1 MAAQS
6 VLKLKVDSSE
16 YNSKI
21 QRATTGLMHLSAAL
35 KESGKS
41 FSDADKDQVAYI
53 RELGKM
59 ETSTKSARGR
69 VNELS
74 KAFVELSNIEKNLT
88 DQEKQSAAGQALA
101 KSLAEL
107 KVRAIESKKEL
118 AELNSQLDP
127 VKTGSSGLSSVINEL
142 GGRFGVSNDL
152 MGMLTTGTV
161 AYTAA
166 IGAAVTAVAAATK
179 QWAEYN
185 TELARQDQITT
196 VTTGLKGGDADRM
209 TDAARSLSRVY
220 GSDFREVINAA
231 NILMTQF
238 GQTGDEAIQLLRDG
252 MQGMIQGDGPK
263 LLSMIQQYAPAFRD
277 AGVSA
282 SQLVAVIQN
291 SEGGLFTDQNMNAI
305 VMGIKNIRLMTNA
318 TSEALGQLG
327 INGEEMTRKLNDGSM
342 SVFDALKQ
350 VATAVQ
356 NTSSSSQ
363 AAGQVMQQVF
373 GRQGAMAGTKLG
385 EAIASLNLNLEET
398 KTQTGEVGE
407 SMKELELA
415 NERLDKALRETFGY
429 DGWQTMANGIKTDL
443 VGALASV
450 LELTESIKNSVAGKI
465 GTTIFESIMSS
476 ANPVLNA
483 LKQIRTLMGLI
494 RGDSGSSNG
503 APDNFTGPHGSFK
516 NQSFN
521 FQSIMGD
528 EGVVVTAN
536 RPVKTGGRKSGGG
549 GGGGAR
555 TGGKTGRVTPPKI
568 EEILPVG
575 SVAALNKE
583 LSELRKQ
590 QDLATTTEGWE
601 AQQQKINELTYKI
614 KVLKGEM
621 PDPTKIQQG
630 KGQSVLGIGIG
641 QAELDSVQKQLN
653 AMVPDG
659 GVKIPAKIEINTQPL
674 EDVTKKGKD
683 VNKAFSAA
691 AQAVSS
697 IGDAF
702 NAIEDPSAK
711 AAGMVMQAIAS
722 IALGFAT
729 ASTNANTA
737 GTGWGW
743 LAWLAA
749 GAAAMATTIST
760 IHSLT
765 NLSEGGF
772 VPGNSYSGDNI
783 YGGNA
788 MVNSGELVLNRSQQN
803 NLANALQGGPHG
815 LDLRAVVSG
824 EQIVLVANRS
834 LKRRGKGEL
843 VTWK

>member
-16 YNSKI
+16 YQAKI

-107 KVRAIESKKEL
+107 KARAIESKKEL

-127 VKTGSSGLSSVINEL
+127 MKTGSSGLSSVINEL
-142 GGRFGVSNDL
+142 GGRFGISTDL

-465 GTTIFESIMSS
+465 VTTIFDSIMSA

-536 RPVKTGGRKSGGG
+536 RPVKTGGRKSGG

-641 QAELDSVQKQLN
+641 QAELDSVQKQLK

-803 NLANALQGGPHG
+803 NLANALQGGPQG

>member
-107 KVRAIESKKEL
+107 KARAIESKKEL

-142 GGRFGVSNDL
+142 GGRFGISTDL

-252 MQGMIQGDGPK
+252 MQGMSQGDGPK

-450 LELTESIKNSVAGKI
+450 LELTESIKNSVVGKI

-536 RPVKTGGRKSGGG
+536 RPVKTGGRKGGG
-549 GGGGAR
+549 GGR
-555 TGGKTGRVTPPKI
+555 TGGGGGRNTPPPK
-568 EEILPVG
+568 
-575 SVAALNKE
+575 K
-583 LSELRKQ
+583 
-590 QDLATTTEGWE
+590 T
-601 AQQQKINELTYKI
+601 
-614 KVLKGEM
+614 
-621 PDPTKIQQG
+621 
-630 KGQSVLGIGIG
+630 
-641 QAELDSVQKQLN
+641 
-653 AMVPDG
+653 
-659 GVKIPAKIEINTQPL
+659 PL
-674 EDVTKKGKD
+674 ELLQERTNRIDYSQ
-683 VNKAFSAA
+683 FY
-691 AQAVSS
+691 
-697 IGDAF
+697 
-702 NAIEDPSAK
+702 
-711 AAGMVMQAIAS
+711 
-722 IALGFAT
+722 T
-729 ASTNANTA
+729 A
-737 GTGWGW
+737 
-743 LAWLAA
+743 
-749 GAAAMATTIST
+749 
-760 IHSLT
+760 
-765 NLSEGGF
+765 
-772 VPGNSYSGDNI
+772 
-783 YGGNA
+783 
-788 MVNSGELVLNRSQQN
+788 
-803 NLANALQGGPHG
+803 
-815 LDLRAVVSG
+815 
-824 EQIVLVANRS
+824 VANRS
-834 LKRRGKGEL
+834 EEIEQ
-843 VTWK
+843 TI

>member
-107 KVRAIESKKEL
+107 KARAIESKKEL

-142 GGRFGVSNDL
+142 GGRFGISTDL

-465 GTTIFESIMSS
+465 VTTIFDSIMSA

-516 NQSFN
+516 DQSFN

-549 GGGGAR
+549 GGRTSRGG
-555 TGGKTGRVTPPKI
+555 GRSSVTTPKVD
-568 EEILPVG
+568 EILPVG

-803 NLANALQGGPHG
+803 NLANALQGGPQG

>member
-305 VMGIKNIRLMTNA
+305 VKGIKNIRLMTNA

-429 DGWQTMANGIKTDL
+429 DGWQTMVNGIKTDL

-450 LELTESIKNSVAGKI
+450 LELTESIKNSVVGKI
-465 GTTIFESIMSS
+465 GTTIFDSIMSAAS
-476 ANPVLNA
+476 PVINT
-483 LKQIRTLMGLI
+483 LKQVYNLMGLV
-494 RGDSGSSNG
+494 RGNSGTGNG

-516 NQSFN
+516 DQSFN
-521 FQSIMGD
+521 FRLPE
-528 EGVVVTAN
+528 EGVVVTAT
-536 RPVKTGGRKSGGG
+536 RPIKTGGSGGG
-549 GGGGAR
+549 GRSSRGGGR
-555 TGGKTGRVTPPKI
+555 NTPPPKKTPLELLQERTNRI
-568 EEILPVG
+568 DYSQFYTAVANRSEEIELPVKPTVVLQ
-575 SVAALNKE
+575 SPEE
-583 LSELRKQ
+583 LK
-590 QDLATTTEGWE
+590 T
-601 AQQQKINELTYKI
+601 
-614 KVLKGEM
+614 
-621 PDPTKIQQG
+621 
-630 KGQSVLGIGIG
+630 
-641 QAELDSVQKQLN
+641 ELDALYPKDDPYELPIKPVVKDAKKDMQGFQKAAGL
-653 AMVPDG
+653 
-659 GVKIPAKIEINTQPL
+659 
-674 EDVTKKGKD
+674 
-683 VNKAFSAA
+683 A

-722 IALGFAT
+722 IALGFAQ
-729 ASTNANTA
+729 ASAQPNTA

-783 YGGNA
+783 PGNGGT
-788 MVNSGELVLNRSQQN
+788 VGLNSGELVLNRSQQN
-803 NLANALQGGPHG
+803 NLANVLQGGPQG

-834 LKRRGKGEL
+834 LRRKGKGEL

>member
-21 QRATTGLMHLSAAL
+21 QRATTGLMHLSKSL
-35 KESGKS
+35 KEAGKS

-59 ETSTKSARGR
+59 ETASKSARGR
-69 VNELS
+69 VTELS
-74 KAFVELSNIEKNLT
+74 KAFVELSAIEKQMT
-88 DQEKQSAAGQALA
+88 EQERNSAAGKALSQ
-101 KSLAEL
+101 SLAEL
-107 KVRAIESKKEL
+107 KVRAQESKREL
-118 AELNSQLDP
+118 LDLNAQLDP
-127 VKTGSSGLSSVINEL
+127 AKNGSAGLSSVINEL
-142 GGRFGVSNDL
+142 GGRFGISNDL

-305 VMGIKNIRLMTNA
+305 VKGIKNIRLMTNA

-450 LELTESIKNSVAGKI
+450 LELTESIKNSVVGKI
-465 GTTIFESIMSS
+465 GTTIFDSIMSAAS
-476 ANPVLNA
+476 PVINT
-483 LKQIRTLMGLI
+483 LKQVYNLMGLV
-494 RGDSGSSNG
+494 RGNSGTGNG

-516 NQSFN
+516 DQSFN
-521 FQSIMGD
+521 FRLPE
-528 EGVVVTAN
+528 EGVVVTAT
-536 RPVKTGGRKSGGG
+536 RPIKTGGSGGG
-549 GGGGAR
+549 GRSSRGGGR
-555 TGGKTGRVTPPKI
+555 NTPPPKKTPLESLQERTNRI
-568 EEILPVG
+568 DYSQFYTAVANRSEEIELPVKPTVVLQ
-575 SVAALNKE
+575 SPEE
-583 LSELRKQ
+583 LK
-590 QDLATTTEGWE
+590 
-601 AQQQKINELTYKI
+601 
-614 KVLKGEM
+614 
-621 PDPTKIQQG
+621 
-630 KGQSVLGIGIG
+630 
-641 QAELDSVQKQLN
+641 AELDALYPKDDPYELPIKPVVKDAKKDMQGFQKAAGL
-653 AMVPDG
+653 
-659 GVKIPAKIEINTQPL
+659 
-674 EDVTKKGKD
+674 
-683 VNKAFSAA
+683 A

-722 IALGFAT
+722 IALGFAQ
-729 ASTNANTA
+729 ASAQPNTA

-783 YGGNA
+783 PGNGGT
-788 MVNSGELVLNRSQQN
+788 VGLNSGELVLNRSQQN
-803 NLANALQGGPHG
+803 NLANVLQGGPQG

-834 LKRRGKGEL
+834 LRRKGKGEL

>member
-1 MAAQS
+1 MASTS
-6 VLKLKVDSSE
+6 VLKLVIDDKE
-16 YNSKI
+16 YNAS
-21 QRATTGLMHLSAAL
+21 L
-35 KESGKS
+35 KEARTGMQHLENALNSANKTFNQVDKS
-41 FSDADKDQVAYI
+41 VVDYVRGIGQ
-53 RELGKM
+53 M
-59 ETSTKSARGR
+59 EAQSKTAKGR
-69 VNELS
+69 IGEMTT
-74 KAFVELSNIEKNLT
+74 AFVELSMQYSKMSDEIKSG
-88 DQEKQSAAGQALA
+88 DVGKALA
-101 KSLAEL
+101 ESMQTL
-107 KVRAIESKKEL
+107 KQRTIDAKQEL
-118 AELNSQLDP
+118 ADLNSQLDP
-127 VKTGSSGLSSVINEL
+127 VKTGSSGLSSIINEL

-185 TELARQDQITT
+185 TELAKQDQITT
-196 VTTGLKGGDADRM
+196 VTTGLKGGDADKM
-209 TDAARSLSRVY
+209 TDAARSISRVY

-231 NILMTQF
+231 NTLMTQF

-263 LLSMIQQYAPAFRD
+263 LLNMIQQYAPAFRD

-350 VATAVQ
+350 VASAVE

-363 AAGQVMQQVF
+363 AAGMVMQQVF

-429 DGWQTMANGIKTDL
+429 DGWETMANGIKTQL
-443 VGALASV
+443 VDALASV
-450 LELTESIKNSVAGKI
+450 LELTEKIKNTVGGKI
-465 GTTIFESIMSS
+465 ATGMFESIMTALS
-476 ANPVLNA
+476 PVINS
-483 LKQIRTLMGLI
+483 LKQVWNLMKLVKG
-494 RGDSGSSNG
+494 GGSSEGG

-516 NQSFN
+516 DQSFN
-521 FQSIMGD
+521 FQVPEVVITPNRPTRSIG
-528 EGVVVTAN
+528 GGRGSRGTRGGGRN
-536 RPVKTGGRKSGGG
+536 TPVKTE
-549 GGGGAR
+549 
-555 TGGKTGRVTPPKI
+555 TP
-568 EEILPVG
+568 LPVG

-590 QDLATTTEGWE
+590 QDLATTTEGWD
-601 AQQQKINELTYKI
+601 AQQQKIDELTTKI
-614 KVLKGEM
+614 KILKGEIS
-621 PDPTKIQQG
+621 DPKKVQQG

-641 QAELDSVQKQLN
+641 QAELDNVQKQLN

-702 NAIEDPSAK
+702 ASIEDPSAK

-803 NLANALQGGPHG
+803 NLANALQGGPQG
-815 LDLRAVVSG
+815 LNLRAVVSG

>member
-16 YNSKI
+16 YDSKI
-21 QRATTGLMHLSAAL
+21 KRATTGLMHLSAAL

-41 FSDADKDQVAYI
+41 FLDADKDQVAYI

-107 KVRAIESKKEL
+107 KARAIESKKEL

-142 GGRFGVSNDL
+142 GGRFGISNDL

-231 NILMTQF
+231 NILMNQF

-536 RPVKTGGRKSGGG
+536 RPVKTGGRKGGGGRTGGG
-549 GGGGAR
+549 GGR
-555 TGGKTGRVTPPKI
+555 NTPPPKKTPLELLQERTNRI
-568 EEILPVG
+568 DYSQFYTAVANRSEEIELPVKPTVVLQ
-575 SVAALNKE
+575 SPEE
-583 LSELRKQ
+583 LK
-590 QDLATTTEGWE
+590 
-601 AQQQKINELTYKI
+601 
-614 KVLKGEM
+614 
-621 PDPTKIQQG
+621 
-630 KGQSVLGIGIG
+630 
-641 QAELDSVQKQLN
+641 AELDALYPKDDPYELPIKPVVKDAKKDMQGFQKAAGL
-653 AMVPDG
+653 
-659 GVKIPAKIEINTQPL
+659 
-674 EDVTKKGKD
+674 
-683 VNKAFSAA
+683 A

-772 VPGNSYSGDNI
+772 IPGNSYSGDNI
-783 YGGNA
+783 PGNGGT
-788 MVNSGELVLNRSQQN
+788 VGLNSGELVLNRSQQN
-803 NLANALQGGPHG
+803 NLANALQGGPQG

>member
-1 MAAQS
+1 MASTS
-6 VLKLKVDSSE
+6 VLKLVIDDKE
-16 YNSKI
+16 YNAS
-21 QRATTGLMHLSAAL
+21 L
-35 KESGKS
+35 KEARTGMQHLENALNSANKTFNQVDKS
-41 FSDADKDQVAYI
+41 VVDYVRGIGQ
-53 RELGKM
+53 M
-59 ETSTKSARGR
+59 EAQSKTAKGR
-69 VNELS
+69 IGEMTT
-74 KAFVELSNIEKNLT
+74 AFVELSMQYSKMSDEIKSG
-88 DQEKQSAAGQALA
+88 DVGKALA
-101 KSLAEL
+101 ESMQTL
-107 KVRAIESKKEL
+107 KQRTIDAKQEL
-118 AELNSQLDP
+118 ADLNSQLDP
-127 VKTGSSGLSSVINEL
+127 VKTGSSGLSSIINEL

-185 TELARQDQITT
+185 TELAKQDQITT
-196 VTTGLKGGDADRM
+196 VTTGLKGGDADKM
-209 TDAARSLSRVY
+209 TDAARSISRVY

-231 NILMTQF
+231 NTLMTQF

-263 LLSMIQQYAPAFRD
+263 LLNMIQQYAPAFRD

-342 SVFDALKQ
+342 SIFEALKQ

-363 AAGQVMQQVF
+363 AAGEVMQQVF

-429 DGWQTMANGIKTDL
+429 DGWETMANGIKTQL
-443 VGALASV
+443 VDALASV
-450 LELTESIKNSVAGKI
+450 LELTEKIKNTVGGKI
-465 GTTIFESIMSS
+465 ATGMFESIMTALS
-476 ANPVLNA
+476 PVINS
-483 LKQIRTLMGLI
+483 LKQVWNLMKLVKGN
-494 RGDSGSSNG
+494 GSSEGG

-516 NQSFN
+516 DQSFN
-521 FQSIMGD
+521 FQVP
-528 EGVVVTAN
+528 EVVITPN
-536 RPVKTGGRKSGGG
+536 RPTRPIGGGRGSRGSRVGSRNTPVKTE
-549 GGGGAR
+549 
-555 TGGKTGRVTPPKI
+555 TP
-568 EEILPVG
+568 LPVG

-590 QDLATTTEGWE
+590 QDLATSTEGWD
-601 AQQQKINELTYKI
+601 AQQQKIDELTTKI
-614 KVLKGEM
+614 KILKGEIS
-621 PDPTKIQQG
+621 DPKKVQQG

-641 QAELDSVQKQLN
+641 QAELDNVQKQLN

-697 IGDAF
+697 VGDAF

-711 AAGMVMQAIAS
+711 AAGMVMQAVAS

-803 NLANALQGGPHG
+803 NLANALQGGPQG

>member
-1 MAAQS
+1 
-6 VLKLKVDSSE
+6 
-16 YNSKI
+16 
-21 QRATTGLMHLSAAL
+21 MHLSAAL

-41 FSDADKDQVAYI
+41 FLDADKDQVAYI

-74 KAFVELSNIEKNLT
+74 KAFVELSNIEKNMT
-88 DQEKQSAAGQALA
+88 EQEKKSAAGQALS

-196 VTTGLKGGDADRM
+196 VTTGLKGGDADNM
-209 TDAARSLSRVY
+209 TDAARSISRVY
-220 GSDFREVINAA
+220 GTDYREVINAA
-231 NILMTQF
+231 NTLMTQF
-238 GQTGDEAIQLLRDG
+238 GQNGDSAIQLIRDG

-263 LLSMIQQYAPAFRD
+263 LLSMIQQFAPSFRD
-277 AGVSA
+277 AGISA
-282 SQLVAVIQN
+282 DQLVAIIHN
-291 SEGGLFTDQNMNAI
+291 SEGGIFTDQNMNAI

-318 TSEALGQLG
+318 TSEALAQLG
-327 INGEEMTRKLNDGSM
+327 VNGEEMTRKLNDGSM
-342 SVFDALKQ
+342 TIFEALRQ
-350 VATAVQ
+350 VAEAIDR
-356 NTSSSSQ
+356 SGGSSQ

-373 GRQGAMAGTKLG
+373 GRQGAMAGSKLG
-385 EAIASLNLNLEET
+385 EAIATLNTNLEET
-398 KTQTGEVGE
+398 KNQTGEVGE
-407 SMKELELA
+407 SMKELEAA
-415 NERLDKALRETFGY
+415 NERLDKAIRETFEY
-429 DGWQTMANGIKTDL
+429 DGWQTMANGIKTEL
-443 VGALASV
+443 VSALASV
-450 LELTESIKNSVAGKI
+450 LELTLSIRDSTVGKI
-465 GTTIFESIMSS
+465 GHTIFDSIMSGVS
-476 ANPVLNA
+476 KTLGPLGQLYDT
-483 LKQIRTLMGLI
+483 LKGIVTLQG
-494 RGDSGSSNG
+494 GSNNDSGIKPVIMNTNAEKAGKANLDRLMANEIASR
-503 APDNFTGPHGSFK
+503 
-516 NQSFN
+516 NQRP
-521 FQSIMGD
+521 I
-528 EGVVVTAN
+528 VTTN
-536 RPVKTGGRKSGGG
+536 TPR
-549 GGGGAR
+549 R
-555 TGGKTGRVTPPKI
+555 TGRTTRTPKVETP
-568 EEILPVG
+568 LPVG
-575 SVAALNKE
+575 SVAALSKE
-583 LSELRKQ
+583 LTELRKKQ
-590 QDLATTTEGWE
+590 ELATSTEKWDE
-601 AQQQKINELTYKI
+601 YQAKIDSVTSRI
-614 KVLKGEM
+614 KVLKGEI
-621 PDPTKIQQG
+621 PDPKKVQQG

-641 QAELDSVQKQLN
+641 QAELDNVQKQLN

-702 NAIEDPSAK
+702 ASIEDPSAK
-711 AAGMVMQAIAS
+711 AAGMVLQAIAS
-722 IALGFAT
+722 ITLGFAQ
-729 ASTNANTA
+729 ASAQPNTA

-749 GAAAMATTIST
+749 GTAALATTIST
-760 IHSLT
+760 VHSLT

-803 NLANALQGGPHG
+803 NLANALQGGPQG

-843 VTWK
+843 VTWQ

>member
-16 YNSKI
+16 YQAKI

-74 KAFVELSNIEKNLT
+74 KAFVELSAIEKNLT
-88 DQEKQSAAGQALA
+88 EQEKKSAAGQALS

-107 KVRAIESKKEL
+107 KARAIESKKEL

-415 NERLDKALRETFGY
+415 NERLDKALRDTFGY

-450 LELTESIKNSVAGKI
+450 LELTESIKNSVVGKI
-465 GTTIFESIMSS
+465 GTTIFERIMSS

-521 FQSIMGD
+521 FQSIMGE
-528 EGVVVTAN
+528 EGVVVTA
-536 RPVKTGGRKSGGG
+536 PKGGGKKTGGG
-549 GGGGAR
+549 GGGR
-555 TGGKTGRVTPPKI
+555 TGGGGGRNTPPPQKTPLELLQERTNRI
-568 EEILPVG
+568 DYSQFYTAVANRSEEIELPVKPTVVLQ
-575 SVAALNKE
+575 SPEE
-583 LSELRKQ
+583 LK
-590 QDLATTTEGWE
+590 
-601 AQQQKINELTYKI
+601 
-614 KVLKGEM
+614 
-621 PDPTKIQQG
+621 
-630 KGQSVLGIGIG
+630 
-641 QAELDSVQKQLN
+641 AELDALYPKDDPYELPIKPVVKDAKKDMQGFQKAAGL
-653 AMVPDG
+653 
-659 GVKIPAKIEINTQPL
+659 
-674 EDVTKKGKD
+674 
-683 VNKAFSAA
+683 A

-803 NLANALQGGPHG
+803 NLANALQGGPQG
-815 LDLRAVVSG
+815 LNLRAVVSG

>member
-6 VLKLKVDSSE
+6 VLKLKVDSAE

-21 QRATTGLMHLSAAL
+21 QRATTGLMHLNAAL

-74 KAFVELSNIEKNLT
+74 KAFVELSAIEKNLT
-88 DQEKQSAAGQALA
+88 EQEKQSAAGQALS

-107 KVRAIESKKEL
+107 KARTIESKKEL
-118 AELNSQLDP
+118 ADLNSQLDP
-127 VKTGSSGLSSVINEL
+127 VKTGSSGLSSIINEL

-185 TELARQDQITT
+185 TELAKQDQITT
-196 VTTGLKGGDADRM
+196 VTTGLKGGDADKM
-209 TDAARSLSRVY
+209 TDAARSISRVY

-231 NILMTQF
+231 NTLMTQF

-263 LLSMIQQYAPAFRD
+263 LLNMIQQYAPAFRD

-342 SVFDALKQ
+342 SIFEALKQ

-363 AAGQVMQQVF
+363 AAGEVMQQVF

-429 DGWQTMANGIKTDL
+429 DGWETMANGIKTQL
-443 VGALASV
+443 VDALASV
-450 LELTESIKNSVAGKI
+450 LELTEKIKNTVGGKI
-465 GTTIFESIMSS
+465 ATGMFESIMTALS
-476 ANPVLNA
+476 PVINS
-483 LKQIRTLMGLI
+483 LKQVWNLMKLVKGN
-494 RGDSGSSNG
+494 GSSEGG

-516 NQSFN
+516 DQSFN
-521 FQSIMGD
+521 FQVPEVVITPNRPTRSIG
-528 EGVVVTAN
+528 GGRGSRGSRVGSRNT
-536 RPVKTGGRKSGGG
+536 PVKTE
-549 GGGGAR
+549 
-555 TGGKTGRVTPPKI
+555 TP
-568 EEILPVG
+568 LSVG

-590 QDLATTTEGWE
+590 QDLATSTEGWD
-601 AQQQKINELTYKI
+601 AQQQKIDELTTKI
-614 KVLKGEM
+614 KILKGEIS
-621 PDPTKIQQG
+621 DPKKVQQG

-641 QAELDSVQKQLN
+641 QAELDNVQKQLN

-691 AQAVSS
+691 AQAVTS

-722 IALGFAT
+722 IALGFAQAAAAKDT
-729 ASTNANTA
+729 TSS
-737 GTGWGW
+737 GW
-743 LAWLAA
+743 LWLGWLAA

-803 NLANALQGGPHG
+803 NLANALQGGPQG

>member
-16 YNSKI
+16 YATKI
-21 QRATTGLMHLSAAL
+21 QRATTGLLHLSAAL

-53 RELGKM
+53 SELGKM
-59 ETSTKSARGR
+59 QTASNSARGR
-69 VNELS
+69 VTELS
-74 KAFVELSNIEKNLT
+74 KAFVELSNIEKNMT
-88 DQEKQSAAGQALA
+88 EQEKKSAAGQALS

-118 AELNSQLDP
+118 ADLNSQLDP
-127 VKTGSSGLSSVINEL
+127 VKTGSSGLSSIINEL

-185 TELARQDQITT
+185 TELAKQDQITT
-196 VTTGLKGGDADRM
+196 VTTGLKGGDADKM
-209 TDAARSLSRVY
+209 TDAARSISRVY

-231 NILMTQF
+231 NTLMTQF

-263 LLSMIQQYAPAFRD
+263 LLNMIQQYAPAFRD

-342 SVFDALKQ
+342 SIFEALKQ

-363 AAGQVMQQVF
+363 AAGEVMQQVF

-429 DGWQTMANGIKTDL
+429 DGWETMANGIKTQL
-443 VGALASV
+443 VDALASV
-450 LELTESIKNSVAGKI
+450 LELTEKIKNTVGGKI
-465 GTTIFESIMSS
+465 ATGMFESIMTALS
-476 ANPVLNA
+476 PVINS
-483 LKQIRTLMGLI
+483 LKQVWNLMKLVKG
-494 RGDSGSSNG
+494 GGSSEGG

-516 NQSFN
+516 DQSFN
-521 FQSIMGD
+521 FQVPEVVITPNRPTRSIG
-528 EGVVVTAN
+528 GGRGSRGTRVGSRNT
-536 RPVKTGGRKSGGG
+536 PVKTE
-549 GGGGAR
+549 
-555 TGGKTGRVTPPKI
+555 TP
-568 EEILPVG
+568 LPVG

-590 QDLATTTEGWE
+590 QDLATSTEGWD
-601 AQQQKINELTYKI
+601 AQQQKIDELTTKI
-614 KVLKGEM
+614 KILKGEIS
-621 PDPTKIQQG
+621 DPKKVQQG

-641 QAELDSVQKQLN
+641 QAELDNVQKQLN
-653 AMVPDG
+653 AMIPDD

-702 NAIEDPSAK
+702 AGIEDPSAK

-803 NLANALQGGPHG
+803 NLANALQGGPQG

>member
-107 KVRAIESKKEL
+107 KARAIESKKEL

-142 GGRFGVSNDL
+142 GGRFGISTDL

-305 VMGIKNIRLMTNA
+305 VMGIKNIRLMTDN
-318 TSEALGQLG
+318 TSEALAKLG
-327 INGEEMTRKLNDGSM
+327 IDGEEMSRKLEDGSM
-342 SVFDALKQ
+342 NIFEALQQ
-350 VATAVQ
+350 VAGKIDDVG
-356 NTSSSSQ
+356 SGSK
-363 AAGQVMQQVF
+363 AAGEVMQYVF

-516 NQSFN
+516 DQSFN
-521 FQSIMGD
+521 FQSIMGE

-536 RPVKTGGRKSGGG
+536 RPVKTGGRKGGGGRTGGG
-549 GGGGAR
+549 GGR
-555 TGGKTGRVTPPKI
+555 NTPPPKKTPLELLQERTNRI
-568 EEILPVG
+568 DYSQFYTAVANRSEEIELPVKPTVVLQ
-575 SVAALNKE
+575 SPEE
-583 LSELRKQ
+583 LK
-590 QDLATTTEGWE
+590 
-601 AQQQKINELTYKI
+601 
-614 KVLKGEM
+614 
-621 PDPTKIQQG
+621 
-630 KGQSVLGIGIG
+630 
-641 QAELDSVQKQLN
+641 AELDALYPKDDPYELPIKPVVKDAKKDMQGFQKAAGL
-653 AMVPDG
+653 
-659 GVKIPAKIEINTQPL
+659 
-674 EDVTKKGKD
+674 
-683 VNKAFSAA
+683 A

-711 AAGMVMQAIAS
+711 AAGTVMQAIAS
-722 IALGFAT
+722 IALGFAQAAAAKDTT
-729 ASTNANTA
+729 AS
-737 GTGWGW
+737 GWAW
-743 LAWLAA
+743 LGWLAA

-803 NLANALQGGPHG
+803 NLANALQGGPQG
-815 LDLRAVVSG
+815 FNLRAVVSG

>member
-6 VLKLKVDSSE
+6 VLKLKVDSNE
-16 YNSKI
+16 YESKI
-21 QRATTGLMHLSAAL
+21 KRATSGLMHLSASL

-41 FSDADKDQVAYI
+41 FSDADKDQVAFI
-53 RELGKM
+53 SELGKM
-59 ETSTKSARGR
+59 ETSMKSARGR
-69 VNELS
+69 VNELT
-74 KAFVELSNIEKNLT
+74 KAFIELSAIEKDMT
-88 DQEKQSAAGQALA
+88 AQEKQSAAGQALS
-101 KSLAEL
+101 KSLAQL
-107 KVRAIESKKEL
+107 KTRAIESKKEL
-118 AELNSQLDP
+118 ADLNSQLDP
-127 VKTGSSGLSSVINEL
+127 VKTGYSGLSNIMNEL
-142 GGRFGVSNDL
+142 GGRFGISNDL

-166 IGAAVTAVAAATK
+166 IGGAVTAVAAATK
-179 QWAEYN
+179 QWADYN
-185 TELARQDQITT
+185 AELARQDQITT
-196 VTTGLKGGDADRM
+196 VTTGLKGGDADKM
-209 TDAARSLSRVY
+209 TDAARSISRVY
-220 GSDFREVINAA
+220 GTDFREVINAA
-231 NILMTQF
+231 NILMAQF
-238 GQTGDEAIQLLRDG
+238 GKTGDEAIQLLRDG

-263 LLSMIQQYAPAFRD
+263 LLNMIQQYAPAFRD

-327 INGEEMTRKLNDGSM
+327 INGEEMTRKLNDGSL

-350 VATAVQ
+350 VASAVE

-385 EAIASLNLNLEET
+385 EAIASLNLNLEKT

-450 LELTESIKNSVAGKI
+450 LELTESIKNSVVGKI
-465 GTTIFESIMSS
+465 GTTIFDSIMSS
-476 ANPVLNA
+476 ANPVINT
-483 LKQIRTLMGLI
+483 LKQVYTLMGLV
-494 RGDSGSSNG
+494 RGNSGTGNG

-516 NQSFN
+516 DQSFN
-521 FQSIMGD
+521 FQVPEVVITPTKPTRSIG
-528 EGVVVTAN
+528 
-536 RPVKTGGRKSGGG
+536 GGRGSRGTRGGG
-549 GGGGAR
+549 R
-555 TGGKTGRVTPPKI
+555 NTPAETETP
-568 EEILPVG
+568 LPVG

-590 QDLATTTEGWE
+590 QELATDTATWENLQEKIDGITT
-601 AQQQKINELTYKI
+601 KI
-614 KVLKGEM
+614 KILKGQI
-621 PDPTKIQQG
+621 PDPNKIQTQG
-630 KGQSVLGIGIG
+630 KGVSVLGIGTG
-641 QAELDSVQKQLN
+641 QERLDSAEKQLK
-653 AMVPDG
+653 AMLPEDG
-659 GVKIPAKIEINTQPL
+659 IHIPVKLDINNDALNNTSK
-674 EDVTKKGKD
+674 VGKQ
-683 VNKAFSAA
+683 VSKSFSLATEAA
-691 AQAVSS
+691 SQLGSALAS
-697 IGDAF
+697 
-702 NAIEDPSAK
+702 IEDPGAK
-711 AAGMVMQAIAS
+711 AAGTVLQAIAS
-722 IALGFAT
+722 IALGFAQASVQ
-729 ASTNANTA
+729 ASTM
-737 GTGWGW
+737 GPWGW
-743 LAWLAA
+743 VAFLAA

-760 IHSLT
+760 VHSLT

-803 NLANALQGGPHG
+803 NLANALQGSASNMQLSAH
-815 LDLRAVVSG
+815 VSG
-824 EQIVLVANRS
+824 EQIVLVANRH
-834 LKRRGKGEL
+834 LKRSGKGEL
-843 VTWK
+843 VTWR

>member
-88 DQEKQSAAGQALA
+88 EQEKKSAAGQALS

-107 KVRAIESKKEL
+107 KARAIESKKEL

-142 GGRFGVSNDL
+142 GGRFGISNDL

-231 NILMTQF
+231 NILMNQF

-450 LELTESIKNSVAGKI
+450 LELTESIKNSVVGKI
-465 GTTIFESIMSS
+465 GTTIFDSIMSAAS
-476 ANPVLNA
+476 PVINT
-483 LKQIRTLMGLI
+483 LKQVYNLMGLV
-494 RGDSGSSNG
+494 RGNSGTGNG

-516 NQSFN
+516 DQSFN
-521 FQSIMGD
+521 FQSIMG
-528 EGVVVTAN
+528 EQGVVVTAN
-536 RPVKTGGRKSGGG
+536 RPVKTGGGKGGG
-549 GGGGAR
+549 GGRTSRGG
-555 TGGKTGRVTPPKI
+555 GRSTVTTPKVD
-568 EEILPVG
+568 EILPVG

-641 QAELDSVQKQLN
+641 QAELDSVQKQLK
-653 AMVPDG
+653 AMAPDG

-711 AAGMVMQAIAS
+711 AAGTVLQAIAS
-722 IALGFAT
+722 IALGFAQAAAAKDT
-729 ASTNANTA
+729 TLS
-737 GTGWGW
+737 GWAW
-743 LAWLAA
+743 LGWLAA
-749 GAAAMATTIST
+749 GTAALATTIST
-760 IHSLT
+760 VHSLT

-803 NLANALQGGPHG
+803 NLANALQGGPQG

-834 LKRRGKGEL
+834 LRRKGKGEL

>member
-41 FSDADKDQVAYI
+41 FSDADKDEVAYI

-74 KAFVELSNIEKNLT
+74 KAFVELSNIEKNMT
-88 DQEKQSAAGQALA
+88 EQEKKSAAGQALS

-107 KVRAIESKKEL
+107 KTRAIESKKEL

-142 GGRFGVSNDL
+142 GGRFGISNDL

-166 IGAAVTAVAAATK
+166 IGGAVTAVAAATK
-179 QWAEYN
+179 QWADYN
-185 TELARQDQITT
+185 AELARQDQITT

-231 NILMTQF
+231 NTLMTQF
-238 GQTGDEAIQLLRDG
+238 GKTGDEAIQLLRDG

-263 LLSMIQQYAPAFRD
+263 LLNMIQQYAPAFRD

-350 VATAVQ
+350 VASAVE

-363 AAGQVMQQVF
+363 AAGMVMQQVF

-429 DGWQTMANGIKTDL
+429 DGWETMANGIKTQL
-443 VGALASV
+443 VDALASV
-450 LELTESIKNSVAGKI
+450 LELTEKIKNTVGGKI
-465 GTTIFESIMSS
+465 ATGMFESIMTALS
-476 ANPVLNA
+476 PVINS
-483 LKQIRTLMGLI
+483 LKQVWNLMKLVKGN
-494 RGDSGSSNG
+494 GSSEGG

-516 NQSFN
+516 DQSFN
-521 FQSIMGD
+521 FQVPEVVITPNRPTRSIG
-528 EGVVVTAN
+528 GGRGSRGSRVGSRNT
-536 RPVKTGGRKSGGG
+536 PVKTE
-549 GGGGAR
+549 
-555 TGGKTGRVTPPKI
+555 TP
-568 EEILPVG
+568 LPVG

-590 QDLATTTEGWE
+590 QDLATSTEGWD
-601 AQQQKINELTYKI
+601 AQQQKIDELTTKI
-614 KVLKGEM
+614 KILKGEIS
-621 PDPTKIQQG
+621 DPKKVQQG

-641 QAELDSVQKQLN
+641 QAELDNVQKQLN

-697 IGDAF
+697 VGDAF

-711 AAGMVMQAIAS
+711 AAGMVMQAVAS

-803 NLANALQGGPHG
+803 NLANALQGGPQG

>member
-88 DQEKQSAAGQALA
+88 EQEKKSAAGQALS

-107 KVRAIESKKEL
+107 KARAIESKKEL

-142 GGRFGVSNDL
+142 GGRFGISNDL

-263 LLSMIQQYAPAFRD
+263 LLNMIQQYAPAFRD

-516 NQSFN
+516 DQSFN
-521 FQSIMGD
+521 FQSIMGE

-536 RPVKTGGRKSGGG
+536 RPVKTGGRKGGG
-549 GGGGAR
+549 GGR
-555 TGGKTGRVTPPKI
+555 TGGGGGRNTPPPKKTPLELLQERTNRI
-568 EEILPVG
+568 DYSQFYTAVANRSEEIELPVKPTVVLQ
-575 SVAALNKE
+575 SPEE
-583 LSELRKQ
+583 LK
-590 QDLATTTEGWE
+590 
-601 AQQQKINELTYKI
+601 
-614 KVLKGEM
+614 
-621 PDPTKIQQG
+621 
-630 KGQSVLGIGIG
+630 
-641 QAELDSVQKQLN
+641 AELDAMYPTDDPYELPIKPVVKDAKKDMQGFQKAAGL
-653 AMVPDG
+653 
-659 GVKIPAKIEINTQPL
+659 
-674 EDVTKKGKD
+674 
-683 VNKAFSAA
+683 A

-772 VPGNSYSGDNI
+772 IPGNSYSGDNI
-783 YGGNA
+783 QGNGGT
-788 MVNSGELVLNRSQQN
+788 VGLNSGELVLNRSQQN
-803 NLANALQGGPHG
+803 NLANALQGGPQG

>member
-16 YNSKI
+16 YDSKI
-21 QRATTGLMHLSAAL
+21 KRATTGLMHLSAAL

-41 FSDADKDQVAYI
+41 FLDADKDQVAYI

-107 KVRAIESKKEL
+107 KARAIESKKEL

-142 GGRFGVSNDL
+142 GGRFGISNDL

-231 NILMTQF
+231 NILMNQF

-536 RPVKTGGRKSGGG
+536 RPVKTGGRKGGGGRTGGG
-549 GGGGAR
+549 GGR
-555 TGGKTGRVTPPKI
+555 NTPPPKKTPLELLQERTNRI
-568 EEILPVG
+568 DYSQFYTAVANRSEEIELPVKPTVVLQ
-575 SVAALNKE
+575 SPEE
-583 LSELRKQ
+583 LK
-590 QDLATTTEGWE
+590 
-601 AQQQKINELTYKI
+601 
-614 KVLKGEM
+614 
-621 PDPTKIQQG
+621 
-630 KGQSVLGIGIG
+630 
-641 QAELDSVQKQLN
+641 AELDALYPKDDPYELPIKPVVKDAKKDMQGFQKAAGL
-653 AMVPDG
+653 
-659 GVKIPAKIEINTQPL
+659 
-674 EDVTKKGKD
+674 
-683 VNKAFSAA
+683 A

-722 IALGFAT
+722 IALGFAQAAAAKDT
-729 ASTNANTA
+729 TSS
-737 GTGWGW
+737 GW
-743 LAWLAA
+743 LWLGWLAA

-772 VPGNSYSGDNI
+772 IPGNSYSGDNI
-783 YGGNA
+783 PGNGGT
-788 MVNSGELVLNRSQQN
+788 VGLNSGELVLNRSQQN
-803 NLANALQGGPHG
+803 NLANALQGGPQG

>member
-1 MAAQS
+1 MASTS
-6 VLKLKVDSSE
+6 VLKLVIDDKE
-16 YNSKI
+16 YNAS
-21 QRATTGLMHLSAAL
+21 L
-35 KESGKS
+35 KEARTGMQHLENALNSANKTFNQVDKS
-41 FSDADKDQVAYI
+41 VVDYVRGIGQ
-53 RELGKM
+53 M
-59 ETSTKSARGR
+59 EAQSKTAKGR
-69 VNELS
+69 IGEMTT
-74 KAFVELSNIEKNLT
+74 AFVELSMQYSKMSDEIKSG
-88 DQEKQSAAGQALA
+88 DVGKALA
-101 KSLAEL
+101 ESMQTL
-107 KVRAIESKKEL
+107 KQRTIDAKQEL
-118 AELNSQLDP
+118 ADLNSQLDP
-127 VKTGSSGLSSVINEL
+127 VKTGSSGLSSIINEL

-185 TELARQDQITT
+185 TELAKQDQITT
-196 VTTGLKGGDADRM
+196 VTTGLKGGDADKM
-209 TDAARSLSRVY
+209 TDAARSISRVY

-231 NILMTQF
+231 NTLMTQF

-263 LLSMIQQYAPAFRD
+263 LLNMIQQYAPAFRD

-350 VATAVQ
+350 VASAVE

-363 AAGQVMQQVF
+363 AAGMVMQQVF

-429 DGWQTMANGIKTDL
+429 DGWETMANGIKTQL
-443 VGALASV
+443 VDALASV
-450 LELTESIKNSVAGKI
+450 LELTEKIKNTVGGKI
-465 GTTIFESIMSS
+465 ATGMFESIMTALS
-476 ANPVLNA
+476 PVINS
-483 LKQIRTLMGLI
+483 LKQVWNLMKLVKGN
-494 RGDSGSSNG
+494 GSSEGG

-516 NQSFN
+516 DQSFN
-521 FQSIMGD
+521 FQVPEVVITPNRPTRSIG
-528 EGVVVTAN
+528 GGRGSRGSRVGSRNT
-536 RPVKTGGRKSGGG
+536 PVKTE
-549 GGGGAR
+549 
-555 TGGKTGRVTPPKI
+555 TP
-568 EEILPVG
+568 LPVG

-590 QDLATTTEGWE
+590 QDLATSTEGWD
-601 AQQQKINELTYKI
+601 AQQQKIDELTTKI
-614 KVLKGEM
+614 KLLKGEI

-630 KGQSVLGIGIG
+630 QGQSVLGIGIG
-641 QAELDSVQKQLN
+641 QAELDNVQKQIN

-659 GVKIPAKIEINTQPL
+659 GVNIPAKIEINTQPL

-711 AAGMVMQAIAS
+711 AAGTVLQAIAS
-722 IALGFAT
+722 IALGFAQAAAAKDT
-729 ASTNANTA
+729 TLS
-737 GTGWGW
+737 GWAW
-743 LAWLAA
+743 LGWLAA
-749 GAAAMATTIST
+749 GTAALATTIST
-760 IHSLT
+760 VHSLT

-803 NLANALQGGPHG
+803 NLANALQGGPQG

>member
-1 MAAQS
+1 
-6 VLKLKVDSSE
+6 LK
-16 YNSKI
+16 
-21 QRATTGLMHLSAAL
+21 
-35 KESGKS
+35 
-41 FSDADKDQVAYI
+41 
-53 RELGKM
+53 
-59 ETSTKSARGR
+59 
-69 VNELS
+69 
-74 KAFVELSNIEKNLT
+74 KNLT

-107 KVRAIESKKEL
+107 KARAIESKKEL

-142 GGRFGVSNDL
+142 GGRFGISTDL

-415 NERLDKALRETFGY
+415 NERLDKALRDTFGY
-429 DGWQTMANGIKTDL
+429 DGWQTMANGIKTEL

-450 LELTESIKNSVAGKI
+450 LELTESIKKFSRR
-465 GTTIFESIMSS
+465 
-476 ANPVLNA
+476 
-483 LKQIRTLMGLI
+483 Q
-494 RGDSGSSNG
+494 
-503 APDNFTGPHGSFK
+503 
-516 NQSFN
+516 
-521 FQSIMGD
+521 
-528 EGVVVTAN
+528 N
-536 RPVKTGGRKSGGG
+536 RHDY
-549 GGGGAR
+549 
-555 TGGKTGRVTPPKI
+555 I
-568 EEILPVG
+568 
-575 SVAALNKE
+575 
-583 LSELRKQ
+583 
-590 QDLATTTEGWE
+590 
-601 AQQQKINELTYKI
+601 
-614 KVLKGEM
+614 
-621 PDPTKIQQG
+621 
-630 KGQSVLGIGIG
+630 
-641 QAELDSVQKQLN
+641 
-653 AMVPDG
+653 
-659 GVKIPAKIEINTQPL
+659 
-674 EDVTKKGKD
+674 
-683 VNKAFSAA
+683 
-691 AQAVSS
+691 
-697 IGDAF
+697 
-702 NAIEDPSAK
+702 
-711 AAGMVMQAIAS
+711 
-722 IALGFAT
+722 
-729 ASTNANTA
+729 
-737 GTGWGW
+737 
-743 LAWLAA
+743 
-749 GAAAMATTIST
+749 
-760 IHSLT
+760 
-765 NLSEGGF
+765 
-772 VPGNSYSGDNI
+772 
-783 YGGNA
+783 
-788 MVNSGELVLNRSQQN
+788 
-803 NLANALQGGPHG
+803 
-815 LDLRAVVSG
+815 
-824 EQIVLVANRS
+824 
-834 LKRRGKGEL
+834 
-843 VTWK
+843 

>member
-1 MAAQS
+1 
-6 VLKLKVDSSE
+6 
-16 YNSKI
+16 
-21 QRATTGLMHLSAAL
+21 
-35 KESGKS
+35 
-41 FSDADKDQVAYI
+41 
-53 RELGKM
+53 
-59 ETSTKSARGR
+59 
-69 VNELS
+69 
-74 KAFVELSNIEKNLT
+74 
-88 DQEKQSAAGQALA
+88 
-101 KSLAEL
+101 
-107 KVRAIESKKEL
+107 
-118 AELNSQLDP
+118 
-127 VKTGSSGLSSVINEL
+127 
-142 GGRFGVSNDL
+142 
-152 MGMLTTGTV
+152 
-161 AYTAA
+161 
-166 IGAAVTAVAAATK
+166 
-179 QWAEYN
+179 
-185 TELARQDQITT
+185 
-196 VTTGLKGGDADRM
+196 
-209 TDAARSLSRVY
+209 
-220 GSDFREVINAA
+220 
-231 NILMTQF
+231 
-238 GQTGDEAIQLLRDG
+238 
-252 MQGMIQGDGPK
+252 
-263 LLSMIQQYAPAFRD
+263 
-277 AGVSA
+277 
-282 SQLVAVIQN
+282 
-291 SEGGLFTDQNMNAI
+291 
-305 VMGIKNIRLMTNA
+305 
-318 TSEALGQLG
+318 
-327 INGEEMTRKLNDGSM
+327 
-342 SVFDALKQ
+342 
-350 VATAVQ
+350 
-356 NTSSSSQ
+356 
-363 AAGQVMQQVF
+363 
-373 GRQGAMAGTKLG
+373 
-385 EAIASLNLNLEET
+385 
-398 KTQTGEVGE
+398 
-407 SMKELELA
+407 
-415 NERLDKALRETFGY
+415 
-429 DGWQTMANGIKTDL
+429 
-443 VGALASV
+443 
-450 LELTESIKNSVAGKI
+450 
-465 GTTIFESIMSS
+465 MSS
-476 ANPVLNA
+476 ANPVLNT

-521 FQSIMGD
+521 FQSTMGE

-536 RPVKTGGRKSGGG
+536 RPVKTGGRKSGG

-641 QAELDSVQKQLN
+641 QAELDSVQKQLK

-722 IALGFAT
+722 IALGFAQ
-729 ASTNANTA
+729 ASAQPNTA

-803 NLANALQGGPHG
+803 NLANALQGGPQG

>member
-107 KVRAIESKKEL
+107 KARAIESKKEL

-142 GGRFGVSNDL
+142 GGRFGISTDL

-450 LELTESIKNSVAGKI
+450 LELTESIKNSVVGKI
-465 GTTIFESIMSS
+465 GTTIFDSIMSS

-494 RGDSGSSNG
+494 SGDSGSSNG

-516 NQSFN
+516 DQSFN
-521 FQSIMGD
+521 FQSIMG
-528 EGVVVTAN
+528 EQGVVVTAN
-536 RPVKTGGRKSGGG
+536 RPVKTGGGK

-555 TGGKTGRVTPPKI
+555 TGGGGGRNTPPPKKTPLELLQERTNRVDYSQFYTSAANRG
-568 EEILPVG
+568 EEIPLPFKPTIVKQ
-575 SVAALNKE
+575 SPEE
-583 LSELRKQ
+583 LK
-590 QDLATTTEGWE
+590 
-601 AQQQKINELTYKI
+601 
-614 KVLKGEM
+614 
-621 PDPTKIQQG
+621 
-630 KGQSVLGIGIG
+630 
-641 QAELDSVQKQLN
+641 AELD
-653 AMVPDG
+653 AMYPTDNPYELP
-659 GVKIPAKIEINTQPL
+659 VKPVIK
-674 EDVTKKGKD
+674 DTKKD
-683 VNKAFSAA
+683 MQEFQKAAGLA

-803 NLANALQGGPHG
+803 NLANALQGGPQG
-815 LDLRAVVSG
+815 LNLRAVVSG

>member
-88 DQEKQSAAGQALA
+88 EQEKKSAAGQALS
-101 KSLAEL
+101 KSLVEL
-107 KVRAIESKKEL
+107 KARAIESKKEL

-142 GGRFGVSNDL
+142 GGRFGISNDL
-152 MGMLTTGTV
+152 MEMLTTGTV

-166 IGAAVTAVAAATK
+166 IGGAVTAVAAATK
-179 QWAEYN
+179 QWADYN
-185 TELARQDQITT
+185 AELARQDQITT
-196 VTTGLKGGDADRM
+196 VTTGLKGGDADKM
-209 TDAARSLSRVY
+209 TDAARSISRVY
-220 GSDFREVINAA
+220 GTDFREVINAA
-231 NILMTQF
+231 NILMAQF
-238 GQTGDEAIQLLRDG
+238 GKTGDEAIQLLRDG

-263 LLSMIQQYAPAFRD
+263 LLNMIQQYAPAFRD

-327 INGEEMTRKLNDGSM
+327 INGEEMTRKLNDGSL

-350 VATAVQ
+350 VASAVE

-398 KTQTGEVGE
+398 KTQTGEVGK

-450 LELTESIKNSVAGKI
+450 LELTESIKNSVVGKI
-465 GTTIFESIMSS
+465 GTTIFDSIMSAAS
-476 ANPVLNA
+476 PVINT
-483 LKQIRTLMGLI
+483 LKQVYNLMGLV
-494 RGDSGSSNG
+494 RGNSGTGNG

-516 NQSFN
+516 DQSFN
-521 FQSIMGD
+521 FRLPV
-528 EGVVVTAN
+528 EGVVVTAT
-536 RPVKTGGRKSGGG
+536 RPIKTGGSGGG
-549 GGGGAR
+549 GRSSRGGGRNTPA
-555 TGGKTGRVTPPKI
+555 KTETP
-568 EEILPVG
+568 LPVG

-590 QDLATTTEGWE
+590 QELATSTEGWD
-601 AQQQKINELTYKI
+601 AQQQKIDELTTKI
-614 KVLKGEM
+614 KILKGEIS
-621 PDPTKIQQG
+621 DPTKIQQG

-641 QAELDSVQKQLN
+641 QAELDNVQKQLK

-711 AAGMVMQAIAS
+711 AAGMVLQAIAS
-722 IALGFAT
+722 ITLGFAQ
-729 ASTNANTA
+729 ASAQPNTA

-749 GAAAMATTIST
+749 GTAALATTIST
-760 IHSLT
+760 VHSLT

-772 VPGNSYSGDNI
+772 VPGNAYSGDNI
-783 YGGNA
+783 PANGGT
-788 MVNSGELVLNRSQQN
+788 VGLNSGELVLNRSQQN
-803 NLANALQGGPHG
+803 NLANALQGGPQG

>member
-74 KAFVELSNIEKNLT
+74 KAFVELSNIEKNMT
-88 DQEKQSAAGQALA
+88 EQEKKSAAGQALS

-107 KVRAIESKKEL
+107 KTRAIESKKEL

-142 GGRFGVSNDL
+142 GGRFGISNDL

-166 IGAAVTAVAAATK
+166 IGGAVTAVAAATK

-415 NERLDKALRETFGY
+415 NERLDKALRDTFGY

-450 LELTESIKNSVAGKI
+450 LELTESIKNSVVGKI
-465 GTTIFESIMSS
+465 GTTIFERIMSS

-521 FQSIMGD
+521 FQSIMGE

-536 RPVKTGGRKSGGG
+536 RPVKTGGGR

-555 TGGKTGRVTPPKI
+555 TGGGGGRNTSPPKKTPLELLQERTNRI
-568 EEILPVG
+568 DYSQFYTAVANRSEEIELPVKPTVVLQ
-575 SVAALNKE
+575 SPEE
-583 LSELRKQ
+583 LK
-590 QDLATTTEGWE
+590 
-601 AQQQKINELTYKI
+601 
-614 KVLKGEM
+614 
-621 PDPTKIQQG
+621 
-630 KGQSVLGIGIG
+630 
-641 QAELDSVQKQLN
+641 AELDAMYPTDDPYELPIKPVVKDAKKDMQGFQKAAGL
-653 AMVPDG
+653 
-659 GVKIPAKIEINTQPL
+659 
-674 EDVTKKGKD
+674 
-683 VNKAFSAA
+683 A

-772 VPGNSYSGDNI
+772 IPGNSYSGDNI
-783 YGGNA
+783 PGNGGT
-788 MVNSGELVLNRSQQN
+788 VGLNSGELVLNRSQQN
-803 NLANALQGGPHG
+803 NLANALQGGPQG
-815 LDLRAVVSG
+815 LNLRAVVSG

>member
-16 YNSKI
+16 YDSKI

-41 FSDADKDQVAYI
+41 FLDADKDQVAYI

-74 KAFVELSNIEKNLT
+74 KAFVELSNIEKNMT
-88 DQEKQSAAGQALA
+88 EQEKKSAAGQALS

-142 GGRFGVSNDL
+142 GGRFGISNDL

-166 IGAAVTAVAAATK
+166 IGGAVTAVAAATK

-429 DGWQTMANGIKTDL
+429 DGWQTMVNGIKTDL

-450 LELTESIKNSVAGKI
+450 LELTESIKNSVVGKI
-465 GTTIFESIMSS
+465 GTTIFDSIMS
-476 ANPVLNA
+476 AARPVINT
-483 LKQIRTLMGLI
+483 LKQVYNLMGLV
-494 RGDSGSSNG
+494 RGNSGTGNG

-516 NQSFN
+516 DQSFN
-521 FQSIMGD
+521 FQSIMGE

-536 RPVKTGGRKSGGG
+536 RPVKTGGRKGGG
-549 GGGGAR
+549 GGR
-555 TGGKTGRVTPPKI
+555 TGGRTGRVTPTKVD
-568 EEILPVG
+568 EILPVG

-641 QAELDSVQKQLN
+641 QAELDSVQKQLK

-683 VNKAFSAA
+683 INKAFSAA
-691 AQAVSS
+691 TQAVSS

-772 VPGNSYSGDNI
+772 IPGNSYSGDNI
-783 YGGNA
+783 PGNGGT
-788 MVNSGELVLNRSQQN
+788 VGLNSGELVLNRSQQN
-803 NLANALQGGPHG
+803 NLANALQGGPQG

-834 LKRRGKGEL
+834 LKRCGKGEL

>member
-21 QRATTGLMHLSAAL
+21 KRATTGLMHLSAAL

-107 KVRAIESKKEL
+107 KARAIESKKEL

-142 GGRFGVSNDL
+142 GGRFGISTDL

-549 GGGGAR
+549 GGAR

-641 QAELDSVQKQLN
+641 QAELDSVQKQLK

-722 IALGFAT
+722 IALGFAQ
-729 ASTNANTA
+729 ASAQPNTA

-803 NLANALQGGPHG
+803 NLANALQGGPQG
-815 LDLRAVVSG
+815 IDLRAVVSG

-834 LKRRGKGEL
+834 LRRKGKGEL

>member
-21 QRATTGLMHLSAAL
+21 QRATTDLMHLSKSL
-35 KESGKS
+35 KEAGKS

-59 ETSTKSARGR
+59 ETASKSARGR
-69 VNELS
+69 VTELS
-74 KAFVELSNIEKNLT
+74 KAFVELSAIEKQMT
-88 DQEKQSAAGQALA
+88 EQERNSAAGKALSQ
-101 KSLAEL
+101 SLAEL
-107 KVRAIESKKEL
+107 KVRAQESKREL
-118 AELNSQLDP
+118 LDLNAQLDP
-127 VKTGSSGLSSVINEL
+127 AKNGSAGLSSVINEL
-142 GGRFGVSNDL
+142 GGRFGISNDL

-327 INGEEMTRKLNDGSM
+327 INGEEMTRKMNDGSL

-350 VATAVQ
+350 VASAVE

-363 AAGQVMQQVF
+363 AAGMVMQQVF

-407 SMKELELA
+407 SMKELEQA

-450 LELTESIKNSVAGKI
+450 LELTESIKNSVVGKI
-465 GTTIFESIMSS
+465 GTTIFDSIMSAAS
-476 ANPVLNA
+476 PVINT
-483 LKQIRTLMGLI
+483 LKQVYNLMGLV
-494 RGDSGSSNG
+494 RGNSGTGNG

-516 NQSFN
+516 DQSFN
-521 FQSIMGD
+521 FRLPE
-528 EGVVVTAN
+528 EGVVVTAT
-536 RPVKTGGRKSGGG
+536 RPIKTGGSGGG
-549 GGGGAR
+549 GRSSRGGGR
-555 TGGKTGRVTPPKI
+555 NTPPPKKTPLESLQERTNRI
-568 EEILPVG
+568 DYSQFYTAVANRSEEIELPVKPTVVLQ
-575 SVAALNKE
+575 SPEE
-583 LSELRKQ
+583 LK
-590 QDLATTTEGWE
+590 
-601 AQQQKINELTYKI
+601 
-614 KVLKGEM
+614 
-621 PDPTKIQQG
+621 
-630 KGQSVLGIGIG
+630 
-641 QAELDSVQKQLN
+641 AELDALYPKDDPYELPIKPVVKDAKKDMQGFQKAAGL
-653 AMVPDG
+653 
-659 GVKIPAKIEINTQPL
+659 
-674 EDVTKKGKD
+674 
-683 VNKAFSAA
+683 A

-722 IALGFAT
+722 IALGFAQ
-729 ASTNANTA
+729 ASAQPNTA

-783 YGGNA
+783 PGNGGT
-788 MVNSGELVLNRSQQN
+788 VGLNSGELVLNRSQQN
-803 NLANALQGGPHG
+803 NLANVLQGGPQG

-834 LKRRGKGEL
+834 LRRKGKGEL